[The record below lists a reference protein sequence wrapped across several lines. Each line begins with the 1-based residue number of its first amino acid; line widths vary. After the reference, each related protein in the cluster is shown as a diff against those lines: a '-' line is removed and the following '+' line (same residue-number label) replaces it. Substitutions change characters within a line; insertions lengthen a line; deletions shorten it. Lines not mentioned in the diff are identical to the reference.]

1 MTIERSTQRAL
12 ILMAPVGGDNR
23 NREADKIIDW
33 AIWNRQT
40 RSTMFKLPG
49 DRDLPRCRFGRTG

>member
-1 MTIERSTQRAL
+1 
-12 ILMAPVGGDNR
+12 MAPVGGDNR